1 MTILAIDTS
10 NNTLGV
16 ALFDEDRV
24 LGEYITNMKK
34 NHSIRIMPAIHTLI
48 KDCDRVP
55 GDLTRIVV
63 AKGPGSYTGV
73 RIGVT
78 IAKTLAWTLNIPLVG
93 ISSLETQASGPGRYF
108 DGYISPIFDARRGQ
122 VYTGLYQYENGILVS
137 VRKEELVM
145 MTDWAQSLKVFPKPI
160 LFVGNDL
167 DIHRLTIEQNLGS
180 QAVFAE
186 ITEHNPRPSEL
197 ALLGKN
203 KPGEDIHS
211 FVPNYIRLA
220 EAEAKWLEA
229 KDKSKKG

>member
-10 NNTLGV
+10 NNALGV

-34 NHSIRIMPAIHTLI
+34 NHSVRIMPAIHTLL
-48 KDCDRVP
+48 KDCDRAP
-55 GDLTRIVV
+55 ADLTKIVV

-78 IAKTLAWTLNIPLVG
+78 IAKTLAWALNIPLVG
-93 ISSLETQASGPGRYF
+93 VSSLEILASGAGRYF
-108 DGYISPIFDARRGQ
+108 NGYISPIFDARRGQ
-122 VYTGLYQYENGILVS
+122 VYTGLYHYENGSLTTVEQD
-137 VRKEELVM
+137 KLVM
-145 MTDWAQSLKVFPKPI
+145 LADWTEKLKTSAKPI
-160 LFVGNDL
+160 LFIGNDL
-167 DIHRLTIEQNLGS
+167 IIHQEVIQTTMGS
-180 QAVFAE
+180 QAVFAAV
-186 ITEHNPRPSEL
+186 TEHNPRPSEL
-197 ALLGKN
+197 AILGKN

-229 KDKSKKG
+229 KGQM

>member
-10 NNTLGV
+10 NNALGV

-34 NHSIRIMPAIHTLI
+34 NHSVRIMPAIHTLL

-55 GDLTRIVV
+55 ADLTKIVV

-78 IAKTLAWTLNIPLVG
+78 IAKTLAWALNIPLVG
-93 ISSLETQASGPGRYF
+93 ISSLEILASGAGRYF
-108 DGYISPIFDARRGQ
+108 NGCITPIFDARRGQ
-122 VYTGLYQYENGILVS
+122 VYTGLFQYENGLLDTVEQD
-137 VRKEELVM
+137 KLVM
-145 MTDWAQSLKVFPKPI
+145 MVDWAEKLKARSESI
-160 LFVGNDL
+160 LFIGNDL
-167 DIHRLTIEQNLGS
+167 PIHQSTIQTIMGS
-180 QAVFAE
+180 QAVFAAV
-186 ITEHNPRPSEL
+186 TEYNPRPSEL
-197 ALLGKN
+197 AILGKN

-211 FVPNYIRLA
+211 FVPNYVRLA

-229 KDKSKKG
+229 KGQK

>member
-10 NNTLGV
+10 NNALGV

-34 NHSIRIMPAIHTLI
+34 NHSVRIMPAIHTLL
-48 KDCDRVP
+48 KDCDRAP
-55 GDLTRIVV
+55 ADLTRIVV

-78 IAKTLAWTLNIPLVG
+78 IAKTLAWALNIPLVG
-93 ISSLETQASGPGRYF
+93 VSSLEILASGVGRYF
-108 DGYISPIFDARRGQ
+108 NGYISPIFDARRGQ
-122 VYTGLYQYENGILVS
+122 VYTGLYQYENG
-137 VRKEELVM
+137 
-145 MTDWAQSLKVFPKPI
+145 SLT
-160 LFVGNDL
+160 
-167 DIHRLTIEQNLGS
+167 TIEQDKLVMLADWAEKLKTAAKPVLFIGSDLGIHQEVIQTTMGS

-186 ITEHNPRPSEL
+186 VTEYNPRPSEL
-197 ALLGKN
+197 AILGKN
-203 KPGEDIHS
+203 QPGEDIHS

-229 KDKSKKG
+229 KGQM